1 MKENV
6 SSIFEFYWSI
16 LLDFLIHCYFHLL
29 FGYSLSQ
36 TSFDETFVQEQESGR
51 SPIGNDPIDFG
62 NNPVI
67 GVQTADPPIR
77 HTPDGK
83 EGICL
88 FHHDARE
95 LKISP
100 IIADANAGSL
110 EPTQMDVIG
119 ASSAALPLQ

>member
-1 MKENV
+1 M
-6 SSIFEFYWSI
+6 IQLTLGIIQWSV
-16 LLDFLIHCYFHLL
+16 F
-29 FGYSLSQ
+29 
-36 TSFDETFVQEQESGR
+36 
-51 SPIGNDPIDFG
+51 
-62 NNPVI
+62 
-67 GVQTADPPIR
+67 PIR

-83 EGICL
+83 ETIRL
-88 FHHDARE
+88 FHRDDHE